1 MQRLITAESVT
12 EGHPDKIADQI
23 SDAVVDTILAQ
34 DPDARVA
41 CDVLISNG
49 FCIVGGEIHTEAYA
63 PISEI
68 ARNTI
73 REIGYTDGSFGFDYR
88 SAGVLLAV
96 GEQSSDIAQ
105 GVAHKDGV
113 IGAGDQG
120 TVYGYACDETPQM
133 MPRAI
138 MLAHQLTRRL
148 AQVRKE
154 GILPYLC
161 PDGKAQVVLAYEND
175 RFLGVRHVT
184 LSSHHTRTVS
194 TERLREGIEA
204 EVIDAVITQ
213 KLRAE
218 NFSCAINP
226 TGLFVIGGPQ
236 ADTGLTGRKNIVDS
250 YGGACPHGGGAYS
263 GKDGTKV
270 DRSGAYMARYIAKN
284 LVAAKVCP
292 QVTVA
297 ISYVI
302 GIDEP
307 VALDIDT
314 HGTHSV
320 PLERIHQVVR
330 ENFPLDPAGMIA
342 TLDLKRP
349 QYYKTASYGHFGREK
364 EGFVWERTDKAE
376 AIRAALN

>member
-23 SDAVVDTILAQ
+23 SDAVVDAILTQ

-49 FCIVGGEIHTEAYA
+49 FCIVGGEIHTAAYA
-63 PISEI
+63 PIGEI

-96 GEQSSDIAQ
+96 GEQSPDIAQ
-105 GVAHKDGV
+105 GVAHKDGTL
-113 IGAGDQG
+113 GAGDQG
-120 TVYGYACDETPQM
+120 TVYGYACDETPER
-133 MPRAI
+133 MPLAI
-138 MLAHQLTRRL
+138 LLAHRLTRRL
-148 AQVRKE
+148 ARVRKE

-161 PDGKAQVVLAYEND
+161 PDGKAQVVIAYEGD
-175 RFLGVRHVT
+175 RPIGVRHVT
-184 LSSHHTRTVS
+184 VSSHHARSVK
-194 TERLREGIEA
+194 TERLREGIAA
-204 EVIDAVITQ
+204 EVIDAVIDQ
-213 KLRAE
+213 ELRAE
-218 NFSCAINP
+218 GFSQAINP

-250 YGGACPHGGGAYS
+250 YGGACPHGGGAFS

-284 LVAAKVCP
+284 LVEAGVCRR
-292 QVTVA
+292 VSVA

-302 GIDEP
+302 GISEP

-314 HGTHSV
+314 HGTHTV
-320 PLERIHQVVR
+320 DPERIIQAVR
-330 ENFPLDPAGMIA
+330 AIFPLDPAGMIA
-342 TLDLKRP
+342 MLDLKRP
-349 QYYKTASYGHFGREK
+349 QYYKSAAYGHFGREN
-364 EGFVWERTDKAE
+364 EGFVWEQTDKVE